1 MGEVVA
7 KFLSAWVKKIF
18 SKELAALAKIFGL
31 KLAVLAGK
39 LAAFLAPITSLLH
52 EGALYVLES
61 PSKKASDIAARLFLK
76 SLSEDPKIQAAA
88 HEMYDALFR
97 TLLTDYLLAGVV
109 LILSFAFPL
118 LFVSIALTYKAL
130 SRPKLDVFISFNRTK
145 EAISEIL
152 QKNFEIAGAAVF
164 RIPSQE
170 TIPHQDVNELATK
183 GIKRCDSFVC
193 LPGHAQSYVEGE
205 VMAATASEKPV
216 VFVVSEANG
225 TLPNTANKRHPVFRL
240 ETAVG
245 EQFKSLIEFLDY
257 VGADFKSTRKLCLQ
271 ALRHPHMQ
279 AAKGIALGAGALCL
293 LSLWAYCYCRANM
306 ALPNLTNGAPELAM
320 VERPVRL
327 AHFFLLAVAASAAC
341 VSFLYCFL
349 FGSTL
354 VRQFRARSRVRL
366 KTIAAQFNR
375 DDWIGVIP
383 GLSPGTSMYECLF
396 AAAPLAHHEIER
408 KLDIAVA

>member
-7 KFLSAWVKKIF
+7 
-18 SKELAALAKIFGL
+18 
-31 KLAVLAGK
+31 LAGK
-39 LAAFLAPITSLLH
+39 LLLKDLPVLAKILGLKLSVLAAKLVAFVLLVCTLLS
-52 EGALYVLES
+52 EMALRIPELPLDKVLGIAERVLLES
-61 PSKKASDIAARLFLK
+61 
-76 SLSEDPKIQAAA
+76 LSNDPKIQAAA
-88 HEMYDALFR
+88 HETYVALR
-97 TLLTDYLLAGVV
+97 ETLHTDYVVASSGLL
-109 LILSFAFPL
+109 LSVAFPV

-130 SRPKLDVFISFNRTK
+130 SRPKLDVFISFNRTR

-152 QKNFEIAGAAVF
+152 QKNFEVAGAMVF
-164 RIPSQE
+164 RIPFQE
-170 TIPHQDVNELATK
+170 TITHQDVVEQAAK

-205 VMAATASEKPV
+205 VMAATTSEKPV
-216 VFVVSEANG
+216 VFVVSETSG

-240 ETAVG
+240 ETAVN

-271 ALRHPHMQ
+271 ALRHPYMQ
-279 AAKGIALGAGALCL
+279 AAKGITLGAGALCL
-293 LSLWAYCYCRANM
+293 LSLWAYCYYRINVVV
-306 ALPNLTNGAPELAM
+306 PNLTIGAPELAM

-327 AHFFLLAVAASAAC
+327 THFFLLALVASAAC
-341 VSFLYCFL
+341 VSFLYCSL

-354 VRQFRARSRVRL
+354 VRQFRARNRVRL
-366 KTIAAQFNR
+366 RTIAAQFNR

-396 AAAPLAHHEIER
+396 AAAPLAHHENER
-408 KLDIAVA
+408 KLDTVGA